1 MVLHWSMKSGLPLK
15 LTYSFILTAFLVTML
30 SACTGASVE
39 SVPTARIALR
49 SDPKTLDPVLVE
61 DFYSS
66 QAVGP
71 VYEGLVEY
79 EYLKRPHELKP
90 LLTEAMPQVSKD
102 GLIYTFKLKQGV
114 KFQDDAAFEGGK
126 GREVKAADFVYSL
139 LRVADPKV
147 QSSMF
152 WVFDGHVVGLN
163 EWREAQKAKP
173 ETDYAAV
180 VEGIKAVDDYTLQI
194 TLKHK
199 YPQLLYV
206 LAMPC
211 GAVVA
216 KEVVAKYG
224 KDFVN
229 KPVGTGPF
237 KFVEWMRGSKLVYE
251 KNPTYRQ
258 DLYPT
263 VGEEADTAS
272 GLLADAGKQ
281 LPLAE
286 KLEVLV
292 LTESQPRWLNFMN
305 GTLDVVE
312 VPKDNYDAAVDRATN
327 DLKEEFKKKNVTLS
341 QTPELDVTY
350 IAFNMEDPFIAKAGP
365 KFRQALSH
373 ATDQQKTIELF
384 YYGRGVPAQSPIPPG
399 IAGYSADFANPYAVY
414 NVEKAKKLL
423 AEAGFPGGK
432 GVPEL
437 VYEIGEGA
445 DSRQMAEKLQVEFA
459 AIGVKL
465 RVNINRFAELI
476 EKLNNKKAQVWGIA
490 WIGDYPDAE
499 NFLQLLYGPNKSP
512 SPNASNYDNPEYNQ
526 IFAQMRGMEDSP
538 ERRKLI
544 RQLQDIFVRDLPWI
558 VGAHRI
564 TVHLVQP
571 WSRNFKAGYI
581 GSSYAKFLG
590 VDLEKKKQVLGK

>member
-1 MVLHWSMKSGLPLK
+1 MKLGLPSIKSLVS
-15 LTYSFILTAFLVTML
+15 SFFAAFLLVVI

-61 DFYSS
+61 DFYSAH
-66 QAVGP
+66 AVGP
-71 VYEGLVEY
+71 VYEGLLEY

-90 LLTEAMPQVSKD
+90 LLAASMPEISKD
-102 GLIYTFKLKQGV
+102 GLTYTFKIKPGV

-126 GREVKAADFVYSL
+126 GRDVKASDFVYSL
-139 LRVADPKV
+139 LRVADPKI

-152 WVFDGHVVGLN
+152 WVFDGHIVGLN
-163 EWREAQKAKP
+163 EWREAQKNQ
-173 ETDYAAV
+173 V
-180 VEGIKAVDDYTLQI
+180 VSNYDAPIEGIKAIDDLTLQI
-194 TLKHK
+194 KLKQK
-199 YPQLLYV
+199 YPQLMFV

-211 GAVVA
+211 GSVVA

-237 KFVEWMRGSKLVYE
+237 RFVEWMRGSKLVYE

-258 DLYPT
+258 DFYPT
-263 VGEEADTAS
+263 QGEDADQAI

-281 LPLAE
+281 LPLSDKFE
-286 KLEVLV
+286 ILV
-292 LTESQPRWLNFMN
+292 LTETQPRWLNFMN

-327 DLKEEFKKKNVTLS
+327 DLKEEFKKKNVRLS
-341 QTPELDVTY
+341 QTPELDTTY
-350 IAFNMEDPFIAKAGP
+350 ISFNVEDPFIAKAGP
-365 KFRQALSH
+365 KFRQALSM
-373 ATDQQKTIELF
+373 ATDQQRTIELF
-384 YYGRGVPAQSPIPPG
+384 FNGRGVLAQSPIPPG
-399 IAGYSADFANPYAVY
+399 IAGYDSAFVNPYAKHDI
-414 NVEKAKKLL
+414 EQAKKLL

-437 VYEIGEGA
+437 AYEIGEGA
-445 DSRQMAEKLQVEFA
+445 DSRQMAEKLQAEWA
-459 AIGVKL
+459 QIGVKI
-465 RVNINRFAELI
+465 RVNINRFAELV

-512 SPNASNYDNPEYNQ
+512 SPNAANYDNPEYNKL
-526 IFAQMRGMEDSP
+526 FAQMRGMEDSP
-538 ERRKLI
+538 ERRKVI
-544 RQLQDIFVRDLPWI
+544 RQMQEIFVRDMPWI

-564 TVHLVQP
+564 TINLVQP
-571 WSRNFKAGYI
+571 WSRNFKAGYM
-581 GSSYAKFLG
+581 GTSYAKFLG
-590 VDLEKKKQVLGK
+590 VDLAKKKEALDK

>member
-1 MVLHWSMKSGLPLK
+1 MKLGLSLK
-15 LTYSFILTAFLVTML
+15 STYSFLLTALLAMVI

-61 DFYSS
+61 EYYSA

-71 VYEGLVEY
+71 IYEGLVEY

-90 LLTEAMPQVSKD
+90 LLAEAMPTVSKD
-102 GLIYTFKLKQGV
+102 GLVYTFKIKKGV
-114 KFQDDAAFEGGK
+114 MFQDDASFEGGK

-152 WVFDGHVVGLN
+152 WVFDGHIVGLN
-163 EWREAQKAKP
+163 EWREAQKTKA

-180 VEGIKAVDDYTLQI
+180 VEGIKATDDYTLQI
-194 TLKHK
+194 TLKSK

-211 GAVVA
+211 SSVVA
-216 KEVVAKYG
+216 KEAVLKYG

-237 KFVEWMRGSKLVYE
+237 KFVEWLRGSKLVYE
-251 KNPTYRQ
+251 KNPTYRE

-263 VGEEADTAS
+263 VGEAADTAE
-272 GLLADAGKQ
+272 GLLVDAGKQ
-281 LPLAE
+281 LPLSD
-286 KLEVLV
+286 KLEILV
-292 LTESQPRWLNFMN
+292 LTETQPRWLNFLN
-305 GTLDVVE
+305 GTLDIVE

-327 DLKEEFKKKNVTLS
+327 DLKEEFKKKNVRLS
-341 QTPELDVTY
+341 QSPELDTTY
-350 IAFNMEDPFIAKAGP
+350 IAFNMEDPFIAKAGA

-373 ATDQQKTIELF
+373 ATNQQKTVELF
-384 YYGRGVPAQSPIPPG
+384 FNGRGVLAQSPIPPG
-399 IAGYSADFANPYAVY
+399 IAGYSADFVNKYAVY
-414 NVEKAKKLL
+414 DVAKAKKLL

-445 DSRQMAEKLQVEFA
+445 DSRQMAEKLQAEFA
-459 AIGVKL
+459 VIGVNM
-465 RVNINRFAELI
+465 RININRFAELV
-476 EKLNNKKAQVWGIA
+476 EKLNTKKAQIWGIA

-499 NFLQLLYGPNKSP
+499 NFLQLLYGPNKAP
-512 SPNASNYDNPEYNQ
+512 SPNASNYDSPEYNRL
-526 IFAQMRGMEDSP
+526 FEQMRGMEDSP
-538 ERRKLI
+538 ERRKII
-544 RQLQDIFVRDLPWI
+544 RQMQEVFVRDLPWI
-558 VGAHRI
+558 VGAHRVLI
-564 TVHLVQP
+564 SLVQP
-571 WSRNFKAGYI
+571 WSKNFKAGYM

-590 VDLEKKKQVLGK
+590 VDLPVKKQALGK